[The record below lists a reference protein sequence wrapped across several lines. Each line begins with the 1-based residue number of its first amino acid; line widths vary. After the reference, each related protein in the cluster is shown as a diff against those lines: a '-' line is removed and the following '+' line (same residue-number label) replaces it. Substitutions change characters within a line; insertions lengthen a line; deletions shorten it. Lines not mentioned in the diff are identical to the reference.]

1 MRGFVNMTS
10 ERKNLKTAKRIV
22 VKVGTSTIT
31 HKNGKMNFSQID
43 RLAREISD
51 LQNQGREMILV
62 TSGAVAVGV
71 DRLGLKEKPGTI
83 PGKQAAAAVGQGV
96 LMHTYEKF
104 FAEYGQIVA
113 QVLLTKTES
122 LDRHRYT
129 NSRNTFMELL
139 KQRVIPI
146 VNENDVVALD
156 ELKIGDNDNMSA
168 LVAGIIDADL
178 VIILSDVDGLYTANP
193 RTDPNAKLMHEVYE
207 ITPDIEAFAGGAGS
221 QRGTGGMTTKLQ
233 AAKAATSSGI
243 NLVIASGTE
252 NGAIPNILNGEEIG
266 TLFVSRE
273 NRLQFR
279 KRWLAFGARIKGS
292 IIIDAGCVRALHKA
306 GGCSILP
313 AGIADVNGDFETG
326 STVSVKDGAGHE
338 LARGLVHYSS
348 DELEKIKGCK
358 SADIEKLLGHKNY
371 DEVIHRDD
379 LVIL

>member
-1 MRGFVNMTS
+1 MLNNEASR
-10 ERKNLKTAKRIV
+10 EALKKAKRIV
-22 VKVGTSTIT
+22 IKVGTSTIT
-31 HKNGKMNFSQID
+31 YANGKRNFSQID

-51 LQNQGREMILV
+51 LQNQGKKMILV

-71 DRLGLKEKPGTI
+71 DRMGLPGKPKTI

-104 FAEYGQIVA
+104 FADYGQIVA
-113 QVLLTKTES
+113 QVLITKTEAI
-122 LDRHRYT
+122 DRQRYT
-129 NSRNTFMELL
+129 NTRNTFMELMR
-139 KQRVIPI
+139 QRVIPI

-168 LVAGIIDADL
+168 LVAGIVDADL

-193 RTDPNAKLMHEVYE
+193 QTHPDAVIVPEVAE
-207 ITPDIEAFAGGAGS
+207 ITPEIEASAGGVGS
-221 QRGTGGMTTKLQ
+221 ARGTGGMATKIQ

-243 NLVIASGTE
+243 HLVIASGTE
-252 NGAIPNILNGEEIG
+252 KYAITRVLQGEELG

-279 KRWLAFGARIKGS
+279 KRWLAFGAKIAGS
-292 IIIDAGCVRALHKA
+292 IVVDDGCAKAIRKA

-313 AGIADVNGDFETG
+313 AGVFAVQGEFLPG
-326 STVSVKDGAGHE
+326 STVSVIDKDAHE

-348 DELEKIKGCK
+348 AELEQIKGCN
-358 SADIEKLLGHKNY
+358 SGEIANILGHKNF

>member
-1 MRGFVNMTS
+1 MLNNEASR
-10 ERKNLKTAKRIV
+10 EALKKAKRIV
-22 VKVGTSTIT
+22 IKVGTSTIT
-31 HKNGKMNFSQID
+31 YANGKRNFSQID

-51 LQNQGREMILV
+51 LQNQGKEMILV

-71 DRLGLKEKPGTI
+71 DRMGLPGKPKTI

-104 FAEYGQIVA
+104 FADYGQIVA
-113 QVLLTKTES
+113 QVLITKTEAI
-122 LDRHRYT
+122 DRHRYT
-129 NSRNTFMELL
+129 NTRNTFMELMR
-139 KQRVIPI
+139 QRVIPI

-168 LVAGIIDADL
+168 LVAGILDADL

-193 RTDPNAKLMHEVYE
+193 QTHPDAVIVPEVAE
-207 ITPDIEAFAGGAGS
+207 ITPEIEASAGGVGS
-221 QRGTGGMTTKLQ
+221 ARGTGGMATKIQ

-243 NLVIASGTE
+243 HLVIASGTE
-252 NGAIPNILNGEEIG
+252 KNAITRVLQGEELG

-279 KRWLAFGARIKGS
+279 KRWLAFGAKIAGS
-292 IIIDAGCVRALHKA
+292 IVVDDGCAKAIRKA

-313 AGIADVNGDFETG
+313 AGVFAVQGEFLPG
-326 STVSVKDGAGHE
+326 STVSVIDKDAHE

-348 DELEKIKGCK
+348 AELEQIKGCN
-358 SADIEKLLGHKNY
+358 SGEIANILGHKNF

>member
-1 MRGFVNMTS
+1 MLINEVSR
-10 ERKNLKTAKRIV
+10 EALKKAKRIV
-22 VKVGTSTIT
+22 IKVGTSTIT
-31 HKNGKMNFSQID
+31 YANGKRNFSQID

-51 LQNQGREMILV
+51 LQNQGKEMILV

-71 DRLGLKEKPGTI
+71 DRMGLPGKPKTI

-104 FAEYGQIVA
+104 FADYGQIVA
-113 QVLLTKTES
+113 QVLITKTEAI
-122 LDRHRYT
+122 DRHRYT
-129 NSRNTFMELL
+129 NTRNTFMELMR
-139 KQRVIPI
+139 QRVIPI

-168 LVAGIIDADL
+168 LVAGIVDADL

-193 RTDPNAKLMHEVYE
+193 QTHPDAVIVPEVAE
-207 ITPDIEAFAGGAGS
+207 ITPEIEASAGGVGS
-221 QRGTGGMTTKLQ
+221 ARGTGGMATKIQ

-243 NLVIASGTE
+243 HLVIASGTE
-252 NGAIPNILNGEEIG
+252 KNAITRVLQGEELG

-279 KRWLAFGARIKGS
+279 KRWLAFGAKIAGS
-292 IIIDAGCVRALHKA
+292 IVVDDGCAKAIRKA

-313 AGIADVNGDFETG
+313 AGVFAVQGEFLPG
-326 STVSVKDGAGHE
+326 STVSVIDKDAHE

-348 DELEKIKGCK
+348 AELEQIKGCN
-358 SADIEKLLGHKNY
+358 SGEIANILGHKNF

>member
-1 MRGFVNMTS
+1 MLNNEASR
-10 ERKNLKTAKRIV
+10 EALKKAKRIV
-22 VKVGTSTIT
+22 IKVGTSTIT
-31 HKNGKMNFSQID
+31 YANGKRNFSQID

-51 LQNQGREMILV
+51 LQNQGKEMILV

-71 DRLGLKEKPGTI
+71 DRMGLPGKPKTI

-104 FAEYGQIVA
+104 FADYGQIVA
-113 QVLLTKTES
+113 QVLITKTEAI
-122 LDRHRYT
+122 DRHRYT
-129 NSRNTFMELL
+129 NTRNTFMELMR
-139 KQRVIPI
+139 QRVIPI

-168 LVAGIIDADL
+168 LVAGIVDADL

-193 RTDPNAKLMHEVYE
+193 QTHPDAVIVPEVAE
-207 ITPDIEAFAGGAGS
+207 ITPEIEASAGGVGS
-221 QRGTGGMTTKLQ
+221 ARGTGGMATKIQ

-243 NLVIASGTE
+243 HLVIASGTE
-252 NGAIPNILNGEEIG
+252 KNAITRVLQGEELG

-279 KRWLAFGARIKGS
+279 KRWLAFGAKIAGS
-292 IIIDAGCVRALHKA
+292 IVVDDGCAKAIRKA

-313 AGIADVNGDFETG
+313 AGVFSVQGEFLPG
-326 STVSVKDGAGHE
+326 STVSVIAKDAHE

-348 DELEKIKGCK
+348 AELEQIKGCN
-358 SADIEKLLGHKNY
+358 SGEIANILGHKNF

>member
-1 MRGFVNMTS
+1 MNNEVSR
-10 ERKNLKTAKRIV
+10 EALKKAKRIV
-22 VKVGTSTIT
+22 IKVGTSTIT
-31 HKNGKMNFSQID
+31 YADGKRNFSQID

-51 LQNQGREMILV
+51 LQNQGKEMILV

-71 DRLGLKEKPGTI
+71 DRMGLPGKPKTI

-104 FAEYGQIVA
+104 FADYGQIVA
-113 QVLLTKTES
+113 QVLITKTEAI
-122 LDRHRYT
+122 DRHRYT
-129 NSRNTFMELL
+129 NTRNTFMELMR
-139 KQRVIPI
+139 QRVIPI

-168 LVAGIIDADL
+168 LVAGIVDADL

-193 RTDPNAKLMHEVYE
+193 QTHPDAVIVPEVAE
-207 ITPDIEAFAGGAGS
+207 ITPEIEASAGGVGS
-221 QRGTGGMTTKLQ
+221 ARGTGGMATKIQ

-243 NLVIASGTE
+243 HLVIASGTE
-252 NGAIPNILNGEEIG
+252 KNAITRVLQGEELG

-279 KRWLAFGARIKGS
+279 KRWLAFGAKIAGS
-292 IIIDAGCVRALHKA
+292 IVVDDGCAKAIRKA

-313 AGIADVNGDFETG
+313 AGVFAVQGEFLPG
-326 STVSVKDGAGHE
+326 STVSVIDKDAHE

-348 DELEKIKGCK
+348 AELEQIKGCN
-358 SADIEKLLGHKNY
+358 SGEIANILGHKNF

>member
-1 MRGFVNMTS
+1 MNNEASR
-10 ERKNLKTAKRIV
+10 EALKKAKRIV
-22 VKVGTSTIT
+22 IKVGTSTIT
-31 HKNGKMNFSQID
+31 YANGKRNFSQID

-51 LQNQGREMILV
+51 LQNQGKEMILV

-71 DRLGLKEKPGTI
+71 DRMGLPGKPKTI

-104 FAEYGQIVA
+104 FADYGQIVA
-113 QVLLTKTES
+113 QVLITKTEAI
-122 LDRHRYT
+122 DRHRYT
-129 NSRNTFMELL
+129 NTRNTFMELMR
-139 KQRVIPI
+139 QRVIPI

-168 LVAGIIDADL
+168 LVAGIVDADL

-193 RTDPNAKLMHEVYE
+193 QTHPDAVIVPEVAE
-207 ITPDIEAFAGGAGS
+207 ITPEIEASAGGVGS
-221 QRGTGGMTTKLQ
+221 ARGTGGMATKIQ

-243 NLVIASGTE
+243 HLVIASGTE
-252 NGAIPNILNGEEIG
+252 KNAITRVLQGEELG

-279 KRWLAFGARIKGS
+279 KRWLAFGAKIAGS
-292 IIIDAGCVRALHKA
+292 IVVDEGCAKAIRKA

-313 AGIADVNGDFETG
+313 AGVFAVQGEFLPG
-326 STVSVKDGAGHE
+326 STVSVIDKDAHE

-348 DELEKIKGCK
+348 AELEQIKGCN
-358 SADIEKLLGHKNY
+358 SGEIANILGHKNF

>member
-1 MRGFVNMTS
+1 MLNNEASR
-10 ERKNLKTAKRIV
+10 EALKKAKRIV
-22 VKVGTSTIT
+22 IKVGTSTIT
-31 HKNGKMNFSQID
+31 YANGKRNFSQID

-51 LQNQGREMILV
+51 LQNQGKEMILV

-71 DRLGLKEKPGTI
+71 DRMGLPGKPKTI

-104 FAEYGQIVA
+104 FADYGQIVA
-113 QVLLTKTES
+113 QVLITKTEAI
-122 LDRHRYT
+122 DRHRYT
-129 NSRNTFMELL
+129 NTRNTFMELMR
-139 KQRVIPI
+139 QRVIPI

-168 LVAGIIDADL
+168 LVAGIVDADL

-193 RTDPNAKLMHEVYE
+193 QTHPDAVIVPEVAE
-207 ITPDIEAFAGGAGS
+207 ITPEIEASAGGVGS
-221 QRGTGGMTTKLQ
+221 ARGTGGMATKIQ

-243 NLVIASGTE
+243 HLVIASGTE
-252 NGAIPNILNGEEIG
+252 KNAITRVLQGEELG

-279 KRWLAFGARIKGS
+279 KRWMAFGAKIAGS
-292 IIIDAGCVRALHKA
+292 IVVDDGCAKAIRKA

-313 AGIADVNGDFETG
+313 AGVFAVQGEFLPG
-326 STVSVKDGAGHE
+326 STVSVIDKDAHE

-348 DELEKIKGCK
+348 AELEQIKGCN
-358 SADIEKLLGHKNY
+358 SGEIANILGHKNF

>member
-1 MRGFVNMTS
+1 MLNNEASR
-10 ERKNLKTAKRIV
+10 EALKKAKRIV
-22 VKVGTSTIT
+22 IKVGTSTIT
-31 HKNGKMNFSQID
+31 YANGKRNFSQID

-51 LQNQGREMILV
+51 LQNQGKEMILV

-71 DRLGLKEKPGTI
+71 DRMGLPGKPKTI

-104 FAEYGQIVA
+104 FADYGQIVA
-113 QVLLTKTES
+113 QVLITKTEAI
-122 LDRHRYT
+122 DRHRYT
-129 NSRNTFMELL
+129 NTRNTFMELMR
-139 KQRVIPI
+139 QRVIPI

-168 LVAGIIDADL
+168 LVAGIVDADL

-193 RTDPNAKLMHEVYE
+193 QTHPDAVIVPEVAA
-207 ITPDIEAFAGGAGS
+207 ITPEIEASAGGVGS
-221 QRGTGGMTTKLQ
+221 ARGTGGMATKIQ

-243 NLVIASGTE
+243 HLVIASGTE
-252 NGAIPNILNGEEIG
+252 KNAITRVLQGEELG

-279 KRWLAFGARIKGS
+279 KRWLAFGAKIAGS
-292 IIIDAGCVRALHKA
+292 IVVDDGCAKAIRKA

-313 AGIADVNGDFETG
+313 AGVFAVQGEFLPG
-326 STVSVKDGAGHE
+326 STVSVIDKDAHE

-348 DELEKIKGCK
+348 AELEQIKGCN
-358 SADIEKLLGHKNY
+358 SGEIANILGHKNF

>member
-1 MRGFVNMTS
+1 MLNNEASR
-10 ERKNLKTAKRIV
+10 EALKKAKRIV
-22 VKVGTSTIT
+22 IKVGTSTIT
-31 HKNGKMNFSQID
+31 YANGKRNFSQID

-51 LQNQGREMILV
+51 LQNQGKEMILV

-71 DRLGLKEKPGTI
+71 DRMGLPGKPKTI
-83 PGKQAAAAVGQGV
+83 PSKQAAAAVGQGV

-104 FAEYGQIVA
+104 FADYGQIVA
-113 QVLLTKTES
+113 QVLITKTEAI
-122 LDRHRYT
+122 DRHRYT
-129 NSRNTFMELL
+129 NTRNTFMELMR
-139 KQRVIPI
+139 QRVIPI

-168 LVAGIIDADL
+168 LVAGIVDADL

-193 RTDPNAKLMHEVYE
+193 QTHPDAVIVPEVAE
-207 ITPDIEAFAGGAGS
+207 ITPEIEASAGGVGS
-221 QRGTGGMTTKLQ
+221 ARGTGGMATKIQ

-243 NLVIASGTE
+243 HLVIASGTE
-252 NGAIPNILNGEEIG
+252 KNAITRVLQGEELG

-279 KRWLAFGARIKGS
+279 KRWLAFGAKIAGS
-292 IIIDAGCVRALHKA
+292 IVVDDGCAKAIRKA

-313 AGIADVNGDFETG
+313 AGVFAVQGEFLPG
-326 STVSVKDGAGHE
+326 STVSVIDKDAHE

-348 DELEKIKGCK
+348 AELEQIKGCN
-358 SADIEKLLGHKNY
+358 SGEIANILGHKNF

>member
-1 MRGFVNMTS
+1 MLNNEASR
-10 ERKNLKTAKRIV
+10 EALKKAKRIV
-22 VKVGTSTIT
+22 IKVGTSTIT
-31 HKNGKMNFSQID
+31 YANGKRNFSQID

-51 LQNQGREMILV
+51 LQNQGKEMILV

-71 DRLGLKEKPGTI
+71 DRMGLPGKPKTI

-104 FAEYGQIVA
+104 FADYGQIVA
-113 QVLLTKTES
+113 QVLITKTEAI
-122 LDRHRYT
+122 DRHRYT
-129 NSRNTFMELL
+129 NTRNTFMELMR
-139 KQRVIPI
+139 QRVIPI

-168 LVAGIIDADL
+168 LVAGIVDADL
-178 VIILSDVDGLYTANP
+178 VIILSDVDGLYTDNP
-193 RTDPNAKLMHEVYE
+193 QTHPDAVIVPEVAE
-207 ITPDIEAFAGGAGS
+207 ITPEIEASAGGVGS
-221 QRGTGGMTTKLQ
+221 ARGTGGMATKIQ

-243 NLVIASGTE
+243 HLVIASGTE
-252 NGAIPNILNGEEIG
+252 KNAITRVLQGEELG

-279 KRWLAFGARIKGS
+279 KRWLAFGAKIAGS
-292 IIIDAGCVRALHKA
+292 IVVDDGCAKAIRKA

-313 AGIADVNGDFETG
+313 AGVFAVQGEFLPG
-326 STVSVKDGAGHE
+326 STVSVIDKDAHE

-348 DELEKIKGCK
+348 AELEQIKGCN
-358 SADIEKLLGHKNY
+358 SGEIVNILGHKNF

>member
-1 MRGFVNMTS
+1 MLFD
-10 ERKNLKTAKRIV
+10 RKALKQAKRIV

-31 HKNGKMNFSQID
+31 YSNGKRNFSQID
-43 RLAREISD
+43 RLARELSD
-51 LQNQGREMILV
+51 LQNQGKEMILV

-71 DRLGLKEKPGTI
+71 DRLGLDKKPDTI

-104 FAEYGQIVA
+104 FADYGQVVA

-168 LVAGIIDADL
+168 LVAGITDADL

-193 RTDPNAKLMHEVYE
+193 QTNPDAKLVHTVSE
-207 ITPDIEAFAGGAGS
+207 ITPEIEASAGGAGTL
-221 QRGTGGMTTKLQ
+221 RGTGGMATKIQ

-243 NLVIASGTE
+243 HLVIASGTQK
-252 NGAIPNILNGEEIG
+252 NAITDILNGEEVG

-279 KRWLAFGARIKGS
+279 KRWLAFGARIVGS
-292 IIIDAGCVRALHKA
+292 IVIDNGCVQALHKA

-313 AGIADVNGDFETG
+313 AGITEVHGSFEAG
-326 STVSVKDGAGHE
+326 STISVKDASGHE

-348 DELEKIKGCK
+348 EELEKIKGCK
-358 SADIEKLLGHKNY
+358 SADIEEIIGHKNF

>member
-1 MRGFVNMTS
+1 MLNNEASR
-10 ERKNLKTAKRIV
+10 EALKKAKRIV
-22 VKVGTSTIT
+22 IKVGTSTIT
-31 HKNGKMNFSQID
+31 YANGKRNFSQID

-51 LQNQGREMILV
+51 LQNQGKEMILV

-71 DRLGLKEKPGTI
+71 DRMGLPGKPKTI

-104 FAEYGQIVA
+104 FADYGQIVA
-113 QVLLTKTES
+113 QVLITKTEAI
-122 LDRHRYT
+122 DRHRYT
-129 NSRNTFMELL
+129 NTRNTFMELMRR
-139 KQRVIPI
+139 RVIPI

-168 LVAGIIDADL
+168 LVAGIVDADL

-193 RTDPNAKLMHEVYE
+193 QTHHDAVIVPEVAE
-207 ITPDIEAFAGGAGS
+207 ITPEIEASAGGVGS
-221 QRGTGGMTTKLQ
+221 ARGTGGMATKIQ

-243 NLVIASGTE
+243 HLVIASGTE
-252 NGAIPNILNGEEIG
+252 KNAITRVLQGEELG

-279 KRWLAFGARIKGS
+279 KRWLAFGAKIAGS
-292 IIIDAGCVRALHKA
+292 IVVDDGCAKAIRKA

-313 AGIADVNGDFETG
+313 AGVFAVQGDFLPG
-326 STVSVKDGAGHE
+326 STVSVIDKDAHE

-348 DELEKIKGCK
+348 AELEQIKGCN
-358 SADIEKLLGHKNY
+358 SGEIANILGHKNF

>member
-1 MRGFVNMTS
+1 MNNEASR
-10 ERKNLKTAKRIV
+10 EALKKAKRIV
-22 VKVGTSTIT
+22 IKVGTSTIT
-31 HKNGKMNFSQID
+31 YANGKRNFSQID

-51 LQNQGREMILV
+51 LQNQGKEMILV

-71 DRLGLKEKPGTI
+71 DRMGLPGKPKTI

-104 FAEYGQIVA
+104 FADYGQIVA
-113 QVLLTKTES
+113 QVLITKTEAI
-122 LDRHRYT
+122 DRHRYT
-129 NSRNTFMELL
+129 NTRNTFMELMR
-139 KQRVIPI
+139 QRVIPI

-168 LVAGIIDADL
+168 LVAGIVDADL

-193 RTDPNAKLMHEVYE
+193 QTHPDAVIVPEVAE
-207 ITPDIEAFAGGAGS
+207 ITPEIEASAGGVGS
-221 QRGTGGMTTKLQ
+221 ARGTGGMATKIQ

-243 NLVIASGTE
+243 HLVIASGTE
-252 NGAIPNILNGEEIG
+252 KNAITRVLQGEELG

-279 KRWLAFGARIKGS
+279 KRWLAFGAKIAGS
-292 IIIDAGCVRALHKA
+292 IVVDDGCAKAIRKA

-313 AGIADVNGDFETG
+313 AGVFAVQGEFLPG
-326 STVSVKDGAGHE
+326 STVSVIDKDAHE

-348 DELEKIKGCK
+348 AELEQIKGCN
-358 SADIEKLLGHKNY
+358 SGEIANILEHKNF

>member
-1 MRGFVNMTS
+1 MKRVS
-10 ERKNLKTAKRIV
+10 LEREVLKAAKRIV

-31 HKNGKMNFSQID
+31 YSNGKRNFSQID
-43 RLAREISD
+43 RLARELSD
-51 LQNQGREMILV
+51 LQNQGKEMILV

-71 DRLGLKEKPGTI
+71 DRLGLAKKPDTI

-104 FAEYGQIVA
+104 FADYGQVVA

-139 KQRVIPI
+139 RQRVIPI

-168 LVAGIIDADL
+168 LVAGIVDADL

-193 RTDPNAKLMHEVYE
+193 QTHPEAELVHTVTE
-207 ITPDIEAFAGGAGS
+207 ITPAIEESAGGAGTL
-221 QRGTGGMTTKLQ
+221 RGTGGMATKIQ

-252 NGAIPNILNGEEIG
+252 KNAVPRIVAGEEIG

-279 KRWLAFGARIKGS
+279 KRWLAFGARIMGS
-292 IIIDAGCVRALHKA
+292 IIVDEGCCKALHKA

-313 AGIADVNGDFETG
+313 AGITGVEGSFEAG
-326 STVSVKDGAGHE
+326 STVSVKDAQGHE
-338 LARGLVHYSS
+338 MARGLVHYGSE
-348 DELEKIKGCK
+348 ELEKIKGCR
-358 SADIEKLLGHKNY
+358 SGEIEELLGHKNF

>member
-1 MRGFVNMTS
+1 MLEAEKYR
-10 ERKNLKTAKRIV
+10 EALKNAKRIV
-22 VKVGTSTIT
+22 IKVGTSTIT
-31 HKNGKMNFSQID
+31 YANGKRNFSQID

-51 LQNQGREMILV
+51 LQNQGKEMILV

-71 DRLGLKEKPGTI
+71 DRMGLSCKPATI

-104 FAEYGQIVA
+104 FADYGQVVA
-113 QVLLTKTES
+113 QVLITKTEAI
-122 LDRHRYT
+122 DRHRYT
-129 NSRNTFMELL
+129 NSRNTLMELMR
-139 KQRVIPI
+139 QHVIPI

-168 LVAGIIDADL
+168 LVAGIVDADL
-178 VIILSDVDGLYTANP
+178 VIILSDVYGLYTANP
-193 RTDPNAKLMHEVYE
+193 QTHPEAELVPTVLE
-207 ITPDIEAFAGGAGS
+207 ITPEVEASAGGVGS
-221 QRGTGGMTTKLQ
+221 ARGTGGMATKIQ

-243 NLVIASGTE
+243 QLVIASGTE
-252 NGAIPNILNGEEIG
+252 KNAITRILQGEVLG

-279 KRWLAFGARIKGS
+279 KRWLAFGAQIQGS
-292 IIIDAGCVRALHKA
+292 IVVDEGCARAIHKA

-313 AGIADVNGDFETG
+313 AGIFAVEGEFLAG
-326 STVSVKDGAGHE
+326 STVRVIDKDAHE

-348 DELEKIKGCK
+348 AELAQIKGCK
-358 SADIEKLLGHKNY
+358 SAEIADILGHKNF

>member
-1 MRGFVNMTS
+1 MLNNEVSR
-10 ERKNLKTAKRIV
+10 EALKKAKRIV
-22 VKVGTSTIT
+22 IKVGTSTIT
-31 HKNGKMNFSQID
+31 YANGKRNFSQID

-51 LQNQGREMILV
+51 LQNQGKEMILV

-71 DRLGLKEKPGTI
+71 DRMGLPGKPKTI

-104 FAEYGQIVA
+104 FADYGQIVA
-113 QVLLTKTES
+113 QVLITKTEAI
-122 LDRHRYT
+122 DRHRYT
-129 NSRNTFMELL
+129 NTRNTFMELMR
-139 KQRVIPI
+139 QRVIPI

-168 LVAGIIDADL
+168 LVAGIVDADL

-193 RTDPNAKLMHEVYE
+193 QTHPDAVIVPEVAE
-207 ITPDIEAFAGGAGS
+207 ITPEIEASAGGVGS
-221 QRGTGGMTTKLQ
+221 ARGTGGMATKIQ

-243 NLVIASGTE
+243 HLVIASGTE
-252 NGAIPNILNGEEIG
+252 KNAITRVLQGEELG

-279 KRWLAFGARIKGS
+279 KRWLAFGAKIAGS
-292 IIIDAGCVRALHKA
+292 IVVDDGCAKAIRKA

-313 AGIADVNGDFETG
+313 AGVFAVQGEFLPG
-326 STVSVKDGAGHE
+326 STVSVIDKDAHE

-348 DELEKIKGCK
+348 AELEQIKGCN
-358 SADIEKLLGHKNY
+358 SGEIVNILGHKNF

>member
-1 MRGFVNMTS
+1 MLNNEASR
-10 ERKNLKTAKRIV
+10 EALKKAKRIV
-22 VKVGTSTIT
+22 IKVGTSTIT
-31 HKNGKMNFSQID
+31 YANGKRNFSQID

-51 LQNQGREMILV
+51 LQNQGKEMILV

-71 DRLGLKEKPGTI
+71 DRMGLPGKPKTI

-104 FAEYGQIVA
+104 FADYGQIVA
-113 QVLLTKTES
+113 QVLITKTEAI
-122 LDRHRYT
+122 DRHRYT
-129 NSRNTFMELL
+129 NTRNTFMELMR
-139 KQRVIPI
+139 QRVIPI

-168 LVAGIIDADL
+168 LVAGIVDADL

-193 RTDPNAKLMHEVYE
+193 QTHPDAVIVPEVAE
-207 ITPDIEAFAGGAGS
+207 ITPEIEASAGGVGS
-221 QRGTGGMTTKLQ
+221 ARGTGGMATKIQ
-233 AAKAATSSGI
+233 AAKAAKSSGI
-243 NLVIASGTE
+243 HLVIASGTE
-252 NGAIPNILNGEEIG
+252 KNAITRVLQGEELG

-279 KRWLAFGARIKGS
+279 KRWLAFGAKIAGS
-292 IIIDAGCVRALHKA
+292 IVVDDGCAKAIRKA

-313 AGIADVNGDFETG
+313 AGVFAVQGEFLPG
-326 STVSVKDGAGHE
+326 STVSVIDKDAHE

-348 DELEKIKGCK
+348 AELEQIKGCN
-358 SADIEKLLGHKNY
+358 SGEIANILGHKNF

>member
-1 MRGFVNMTS
+1 MCELDREML
-10 ERKNLKTAKRIV
+10 KNAKRVV

-31 HKNGKMNFSQID
+31 YSNGKRNFSQID
-43 RLAREISD
+43 RLARELSD
-51 LQNQGREMILV
+51 LQNQGKEMILV

-71 DRLGLKEKPGTI
+71 DRLGLSKKPDTI

-104 FAEYGQIVA
+104 FADYGQVVA

-122 LDRHRYT
+122 IDRHRYT

-168 LVAGIIDADL
+168 LVAGIVDADL
-178 VIILSDVDGLYTANP
+178 VIILSDIDGLYTANP
-193 RTDPNAKLMHEVYE
+193 QTHPDAELVAQVNE
-207 ITPDIEAFAGGAGS
+207 ITPAIEASAGGVGS
-221 QRGTGGMTTKLQ
+221 SRGTGGMATKIQ

-243 NLVIASGTE
+243 NMVIASGTE
-252 NGAIPNILNGEEIG
+252 KNAIPRILAGENIG

-279 KRWLAFGARIKGS
+279 KRWLAFGARIQGS
-292 IIIDAGCVRALHKA
+292 IVVDAGCANAIHKA
-306 GGCSILP
+306 GGCSVLP
-313 AGIADVNGDFETG
+313 AGITAVEGVFEPG
-326 STVSVKDGAGHE
+326 STISVKDVDGHE
-338 LARGLVHYSS
+338 LARGLSHYSS
-348 DELEKIKGCK
+348 EELELIKGCK
-358 SADIEKLLGHKNY
+358 SGEIEDIIGHKNY

>member
-1 MRGFVNMTS
+1 MLNNEASR
-10 ERKNLKTAKRIV
+10 EALKKAKRIV
-22 VKVGTSTIT
+22 IKVGTSTIT
-31 HKNGKMNFSQID
+31 YANGKRNFSQID

-51 LQNQGREMILV
+51 LQNQGKEMILV

-71 DRLGLKEKPGTI
+71 DRMGLPGKPKTI

-104 FAEYGQIVA
+104 FADYGQIVA
-113 QVLLTKTES
+113 QVLITKTEAI
-122 LDRHRYT
+122 DRHRYT
-129 NSRNTFMELL
+129 NTRNTFMELMR
-139 KQRVIPI
+139 QRVIPI

-156 ELKIGDNDNMSA
+156 ELKIGDNDNMST
-168 LVAGIIDADL
+168 LVAGIVDADL

-193 RTDPNAKLMHEVYE
+193 QTHPDAVIVPEVAE
-207 ITPDIEAFAGGAGS
+207 ITQEIEASAGGVGS
-221 QRGTGGMTTKLQ
+221 ARGTGGMATKIQ

-243 NLVIASGTE
+243 HLVIASGTE
-252 NGAIPNILNGEEIG
+252 KNAITRVLQGEELG
-266 TLFVSRE
+266 TLFASRE

-279 KRWLAFGARIKGS
+279 KRWLAFGAKIAGS
-292 IIIDAGCVRALHKA
+292 IVVDDGCAKAIRKA

-313 AGIADVNGDFETG
+313 AGVFTVQGEFLPG
-326 STVSVKDGAGHE
+326 STVSVIDKDAHE

-348 DELEKIKGCK
+348 AELEQIKGCN
-358 SADIEKLLGHKNY
+358 SGEIANILGHKNF

>member
-1 MRGFVNMTS
+1 MLNNEASR
-10 ERKNLKTAKRIV
+10 EALKKAKRIV
-22 VKVGTSTIT
+22 IKVGTSTIT
-31 HKNGKMNFSQID
+31 YANGKRNFSQID

-51 LQNQGREMILV
+51 LQNQGKEMILV

-71 DRLGLKEKPGTI
+71 DRMGLPGKPKTI

-104 FAEYGQIVA
+104 FADYGQIVA
-113 QVLLTKTES
+113 QVLITKTEAI
-122 LDRHRYT
+122 DRHRYT
-129 NSRNTFMELL
+129 NTRNTFMELMR
-139 KQRVIPI
+139 QRVIPI

-168 LVAGIIDADL
+168 LVAGIVDADL

-193 RTDPNAKLMHEVYE
+193 QTHPDAVIVPEVAE
-207 ITPDIEAFAGGAGS
+207 ITPEIEASAGGVGS
-221 QRGTGGMTTKLQ
+221 ARGTGGMATKIQ

-243 NLVIASGTE
+243 HLVIASGTE
-252 NGAIPNILNGEEIG
+252 KNAITRVLQGEELG

-279 KRWLAFGARIKGS
+279 KRWLAFGAKIAGS
-292 IIIDAGCVRALHKA
+292 IVVDDGCAKAIRKA

-313 AGIADVNGDFETG
+313 AGVFAVQGEFLPG
-326 STVSVKDGAGHE
+326 STVSVIDKDAHE

-348 DELEKIKGCK
+348 AELEQIKGCN
-358 SADIEKLLGHKNY
+358 SGEIANILEHKNF

>member
-1 MRGFVNMTS
+1 MNNEVSR
-10 ERKNLKTAKRIV
+10 EALKKAKRIV
-22 VKVGTSTIT
+22 IKVGTSTIT
-31 HKNGKMNFSQID
+31 YANGKRNFSQID

-51 LQNQGREMILV
+51 LQNQGKEMILV
-62 TSGAVAVGV
+62 TSAAVAVGV
-71 DRLGLKEKPGTI
+71 DRMGLPGKPKTI

-104 FAEYGQIVA
+104 FADYGQIVA
-113 QVLLTKTES
+113 QVLITKTEAI
-122 LDRHRYT
+122 DRHRYT
-129 NSRNTFMELL
+129 NTRNTFMELMR
-139 KQRVIPI
+139 QRVIPI

-168 LVAGIIDADL
+168 LVAGIVDADL

-193 RTDPNAKLMHEVYE
+193 QTHPDAVIVPEVAE
-207 ITPDIEAFAGGAGS
+207 ITPEIEASAGGVGS
-221 QRGTGGMTTKLQ
+221 ARGTGGMATKIQ

-243 NLVIASGTE
+243 HLVIASGTE
-252 NGAIPNILNGEEIG
+252 KNAITRVLQGEELG

-279 KRWLAFGARIKGS
+279 KRWLAFGAKIAGS
-292 IIIDAGCVRALHKA
+292 IVVDDGCAKAIRKA

-313 AGIADVNGDFETG
+313 AGVFAVQGEFLPG
-326 STVSVKDGAGHE
+326 STVSVIDKDAHE

-348 DELEKIKGCK
+348 AELEQIKGCN
-358 SADIEKLLGHKNY
+358 SGEIANILGHKNF

>member
-1 MRGFVNMTS
+1 MLNNEASR
-10 ERKNLKTAKRIV
+10 EALKKAKRIV
-22 VKVGTSTIT
+22 IKVGTSTIT
-31 HKNGKMNFSQID
+31 YANGKRNFSQID

-51 LQNQGREMILV
+51 LQNQGKEMILV

-71 DRLGLKEKPGTI
+71 DRMGLPGKPKTI

-104 FAEYGQIVA
+104 FADYGQIVA
-113 QVLLTKTES
+113 QVLITKTEAI
-122 LDRHRYT
+122 DRHRYT
-129 NSRNTFMELL
+129 NTRNTFMELMR
-139 KQRVIPI
+139 QRVIPI

-168 LVAGIIDADL
+168 LVAGIVDADL

-193 RTDPNAKLMHEVYE
+193 QTHPDAVIVPEVAE
-207 ITPDIEAFAGGAGS
+207 ITPEIEASAGGVGS
-221 QRGTGGMTTKLQ
+221 ARGTGGMATKIQ

-243 NLVIASGTE
+243 HLVIASGTE
-252 NGAIPNILNGEEIG
+252 KNAIARVLQGEELG

-279 KRWLAFGARIKGS
+279 KRWLAFGAKIAGS
-292 IIIDAGCVRALHKA
+292 IVVDDGCAKAIRKA

-313 AGIADVNGDFETG
+313 AGVFAVQGEFLPG
-326 STVSVKDGAGHE
+326 STVSVIDKDAHE

-348 DELEKIKGCK
+348 AELEQIKGCN
-358 SADIEKLLGHKNY
+358 SGEIANILGHKNF

>member
-1 MRGFVNMTS
+1 MLNNEASR
-10 ERKNLKTAKRIV
+10 EALKKAKRIV
-22 VKVGTSTIT
+22 IKVGTSTIT
-31 HKNGKMNFSQID
+31 YANGKRNFSQID

-51 LQNQGREMILV
+51 LQNQGKEMILV

-71 DRLGLKEKPGTI
+71 DRMGLPGKPKTI

-104 FAEYGQIVA
+104 FADYGQIVA
-113 QVLLTKTES
+113 QVLITKTEAI
-122 LDRHRYT
+122 DRHRYT
-129 NSRNTFMELL
+129 NTRNTFMELMR
-139 KQRVIPI
+139 QRVIPI

-168 LVAGIIDADL
+168 LVAGIVDADL

-193 RTDPNAKLMHEVYE
+193 QTHPDAVIVPEVAE
-207 ITPDIEAFAGGAGS
+207 ITPEIEASAGGVGS
-221 QRGTGGMTTKLQ
+221 ARGTGGMATKIQ

-243 NLVIASGTE
+243 HLVIASGTE
-252 NGAIPNILNGEEIG
+252 KNAITRVLQGEELG

-279 KRWLAFGARIKGS
+279 KRWLAFGAKIAGS
-292 IIIDAGCVRALHKA
+292 IVVDDGCAKAIRKA

-313 AGIADVNGDFETG
+313 AGVFAVQGEFLPG
-326 STVSVKDGAGHE
+326 STVSVIDKDAHE

-348 DELEKIKGCK
+348 AELEQIKGCN
-358 SADIEKLLGHKNY
+358 SGEIANILGHKNF

>member
-1 MRGFVNMTS
+1 MLNNEASR
-10 ERKNLKTAKRIV
+10 EALKKAKRIV
-22 VKVGTSTIT
+22 IKVGTSTIT
-31 HKNGKMNFSQID
+31 YANGKRNFSQID

-51 LQNQGREMILV
+51 LQNQGKEMILV

-71 DRLGLKEKPGTI
+71 DRMGLPGKPKTI

-104 FAEYGQIVA
+104 FADYGQIVA
-113 QVLLTKTES
+113 QVLITKTEAI
-122 LDRHRYT
+122 DRHRYT
-129 NSRNTFMELL
+129 NTRNTFMELMR
-139 KQRVIPI
+139 QRVIPI

-168 LVAGIIDADL
+168 LVACIVDADL

-193 RTDPNAKLMHEVYE
+193 QTHPDAVIVPEVAE
-207 ITPDIEAFAGGAGS
+207 ITPEIEASAGGVGS
-221 QRGTGGMTTKLQ
+221 ARGTGGMATKIQ

-243 NLVIASGTE
+243 HLVIASGTE
-252 NGAIPNILNGEEIG
+252 KNAITRVLQGEELG

-279 KRWLAFGARIKGS
+279 KRWLAFGAKIAGS
-292 IIIDAGCVRALHKA
+292 IVVDDGCAKAIRKA

-313 AGIADVNGDFETG
+313 AGVFAVQGEFLPG
-326 STVSVKDGAGHE
+326 STVSVIDKDAHE

-348 DELEKIKGCK
+348 AELEQIKGCN
-358 SADIEKLLGHKNY
+358 SGEIANILGHKNF

>member
-1 MRGFVNMTS
+1 MLNNEASR
-10 ERKNLKTAKRIV
+10 EALKKAKRIV
-22 VKVGTSTIT
+22 IKVGTSTIT
-31 HKNGKMNFSQID
+31 YANGKRNFSQID

-51 LQNQGREMILV
+51 LQNQGKEMILV

-71 DRLGLKEKPGTI
+71 DRMGLPGKPKTI

-104 FAEYGQIVA
+104 FADYGQIVA
-113 QVLLTKTES
+113 QVLITKTEAI
-122 LDRHRYT
+122 DRHRYT
-129 NSRNTFMELL
+129 NTRNTFMELMR
-139 KQRVIPI
+139 QRVIPI

-168 LVAGIIDADL
+168 LVAGIVDADL

-193 RTDPNAKLMHEVYE
+193 QTHPDAVIVPEVAE
-207 ITPDIEAFAGGAGS
+207 ITPEIEASAGGVGS
-221 QRGTGGMTTKLQ
+221 ARGTGGMATKIQ
-233 AAKAATSSGI
+233 AAKAAISSGI
-243 NLVIASGTE
+243 HLVIASGTE
-252 NGAIPNILNGEEIG
+252 KNAITRVLQGEELG

-279 KRWLAFGARIKGS
+279 KRWLAFGAKIAGS
-292 IIIDAGCVRALHKA
+292 IVVDDGCAKAIRKA

-313 AGIADVNGDFETG
+313 AGVFAVQGEFLPG
-326 STVSVKDGAGHE
+326 STVSVIDKDAHE

-348 DELEKIKGCK
+348 AELEQIKGCN
-358 SADIEKLLGHKNY
+358 SGEIANILGHKNF

>member
-1 MRGFVNMTS
+1 MNNEASR
-10 ERKNLKTAKRIV
+10 EALKKAKRIV
-22 VKVGTSTIT
+22 IKVGTSTIT
-31 HKNGKMNFSQID
+31 YANGKRNFSQID

-51 LQNQGREMILV
+51 LQNQGKEMILV

-71 DRLGLKEKPGTI
+71 DRMGLPGKPKTI

-104 FAEYGQIVA
+104 FADYGQIVA
-113 QVLLTKTES
+113 QVLITKTEAI
-122 LDRHRYT
+122 DRHRYT
-129 NSRNTFMELL
+129 NTRNTFMELMR
-139 KQRVIPI
+139 QRVIPI

-168 LVAGIIDADL
+168 LVAGIVDADL

-193 RTDPNAKLMHEVYE
+193 QTHPDAVIVPEVAE
-207 ITPDIEAFAGGAGS
+207 ITPEIEASAGGVGS
-221 QRGTGGMTTKLQ
+221 ARGTGGMATKIQ

-243 NLVIASGTE
+243 HLVIASGTE
-252 NGAIPNILNGEEIG
+252 KNAITRVLQGEELG

-279 KRWLAFGARIKGS
+279 KRWLAFGAKIAGS
-292 IIIDAGCVRALHKA
+292 IVVDDGCAKAIRKA

-313 AGIADVNGDFETG
+313 AGVFTVQGEFLPG
-326 STVSVKDGAGHE
+326 STVSVIDKDAHE

-348 DELEKIKGCK
+348 AELEQIKGCN
-358 SADIEKLLGHKNY
+358 SGEIANILGHKNF

>member
-1 MRGFVNMTS
+1 MCKL
-10 ERKNLKTAKRIV
+10 EREMLKNAKRIV

-31 HKNGKMNFSQID
+31 YSNGKRNFSQID
-43 RLAREISD
+43 RLARELSD
-51 LQNQGREMILV
+51 LQNQGKEMILV

-71 DRLGLKEKPGTI
+71 DRLGLPKKPDTI

-104 FAEYGQIVA
+104 FADYGQVVA

-122 LDRHRYT
+122 IDRHRYT

-139 KQRVIPI
+139 KQGVIPI

-168 LVAGIIDADL
+168 LVAGIVDADL
-178 VIILSDVDGLYTANP
+178 VIILSDIDGLYTANP
-193 RTDPNAKLMHEVYE
+193 QTNPDAELVPLVTE
-207 ITPDIEAFAGGAGS
+207 ITPEIEASAGGVGS
-221 QRGTGGMTTKLQ
+221 ARGTGGMATKIQ

-252 NGAIPNILNGEEIG
+252 KNAIPRIVNGENIG

-279 KRWLAFGARIKGS
+279 KRWLAFGARIQGS
-292 IIIDAGCVRALHKA
+292 VAVDAGCAEAIHKA

-313 AGIADVNGDFETG
+313 AGVVAVEGCFEPG
-326 STVSVKDGAGHE
+326 STISVKDGDGHE
-338 LARGLVHYSS
+338 LARGLSHYSS
-348 DELEKIKGCK
+348 EELEKIKGCK
-358 SADIEKLLGHKNY
+358 SCDIEDIIGHKNY
-371 DEVIHRDD
+371 DEIIHRDD